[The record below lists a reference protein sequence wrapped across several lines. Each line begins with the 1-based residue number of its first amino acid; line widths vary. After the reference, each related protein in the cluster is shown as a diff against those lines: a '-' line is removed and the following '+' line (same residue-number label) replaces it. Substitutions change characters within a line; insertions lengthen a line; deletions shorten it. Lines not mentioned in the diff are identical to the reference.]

1 MPRKICLHVDKQE
14 ILKNDYIWTKNNE
27 KNIVFMYERAPV
39 FPLRVFSGSLLLIV
53 FGILFC
59 GSSFSVLC
67 AQCCRL
73 ITLRFSLTFIYKSK
87 LSSFAPI
94 FGWWRQLTV
103 WNLWYISWKDLFVH
117 YICRF
122 FVAIKLYIN
131 FLNNK

>member
-14 ILKNDYIWTKNNE
+14 ILKNDYFWTKNNE
-27 KNIVFMYERAPV
+27 KNIVFMYERAPG

-67 AQCCRL
+67 TQCCRL

-94 FGWWRQLTV
+94 FGWWRQITSEIDDIFHGKTYLCTIYAV
-103 WNLWYISWKDLFVH
+103 SSSQ
-117 YICRF
+117 
-122 FVAIKLYIN
+122 
-131 FLNNK
+131 LNCI